1 MGTLAH
7 SQELGSLQTPIEVQM
22 RAVNLHLDRFTVLEV
37 RSLRGQMAPT
47 RKDRPVTF
55 DDVNSFVTRITSA
68 EIAMDGKTLT
78 DLLNRRVFAY
88 SGAPLKNITIT
99 LQGGRIK
106 QTGTI
111 RKGVD
116 MPFEIEGTLDATP
129 AGEIRLHV
137 DKIAAAH
144 LPVKGLL
151 HFFGEDLAKLIT
163 LKQDRGVAVE
173 GDNILLHPD
182 RMLPPPRIE
191 GKVTAV
197 RIEGDRIVLTYGSGS
212 VKALSPPYVARGY
225 MYHRGGVL
233 RFGKLTM
240 NDADL
245 EIVSDSQ
252 HTPFDFSLP
261 DYNRQLTAGYSKNT
275 ISHGLIVFMRDFAQ
289 LGSEDAQRV
298 GTMGNRKPE
307 SKNPSLQH

>member
-1 MGTLAH
+1 
-7 SQELGSLQTPIEVQM
+7 M
-22 RAVNLHLDRFTVLEV
+22 RAVNLHLDRFTILEV
-37 RSLRGQMAPT
+37 RTLRGQMVPT
-47 RKDRPVTF
+47 GRDRPVTF
-55 DDVNSFVTRITSA
+55 DDANSFVTRISAA
-68 EIAMDGKTLT
+68 EIAMSVKTLS

-88 SGAPLKNITIT
+88 PGAPLKNISVTVEH
-99 LQGGRIK
+99 GRIK

-111 RKGVD
+111 HKGVE

-137 DKIAAAH
+137 DKIVAAH

-163 LKQDRGVAVE
+163 LQQDRGVDVD
-173 GDNILLHPD
+173 GDNILLKAD

-197 RIEGDRIVLTYGSGS
+197 RIEGDRIVLTFGAGAP
-212 VKALSPPYVARGY
+212 KALSLPYATGSY
-225 MYHRGGVL
+225 MYHHGGIL

-245 EIVSDSQ
+245 EIVSESQ
-252 HTPFDFSLP
+252 RTPFDFSLP

-275 ISHGLIVFMRDFAQ
+275 LSHGLVVFMRDFAL
-289 LGSEDAQRV
+289 LGSDDSQRV
-298 GTMGNRKPE
+298 GSAVEARPA
-307 SKNPSLQH
+307 SVNPALRH

>member
-1 MGTLAH
+1 
-7 SQELGSLQTPIEVQM
+7 M
-22 RAVNLHLDRFTVLEV
+22 RAVNLHLDRFTALEV
-37 RSLRGQMAPT
+37 RSLRGQMVPT

-55 DDVNSFVTRITSA
+55 DDANSFVTRISSA
-68 EIAMDGKTLT
+68 EIAMDVKTLS
-78 DLLNRRVFAY
+78 DLLNRRVFGY
-88 SGAPLKNITIT
+88 PGAPLKNISVTVEH
-99 LQGGRIK
+99 GRIK

-111 RKGVD
+111 RKGIE

-137 DKIAAAH
+137 DKIVSAH

-151 HFFGEDLAKLIT
+151 HFFGEDLAKLIN
-163 LKQDRGVAVE
+163 LKQDRGMTAE
-173 GDNILLHPD
+173 GDNILLRPD

-197 RIEGDRIVLTYGSGS
+197 RIEGDRIVLTFGSGGA
-212 VKALSPPYVARGY
+212 KPLSLPYSTGSY
-225 MYHRGGVL
+225 MYHRGGIL

-240 NDADL
+240 SDADL

-252 HTPFDFSLP
+252 RTPFDFSLP

-275 ISHGLIVFMRDFAQ
+275 ISHGLIVFMRDFAL
-289 LGSEDAQRV
+289 LGNEDSQTIGPA
-298 GTMGNRKPE
+298 MNRKLE
-307 SKNPSLQH
+307 SKNPSVQH